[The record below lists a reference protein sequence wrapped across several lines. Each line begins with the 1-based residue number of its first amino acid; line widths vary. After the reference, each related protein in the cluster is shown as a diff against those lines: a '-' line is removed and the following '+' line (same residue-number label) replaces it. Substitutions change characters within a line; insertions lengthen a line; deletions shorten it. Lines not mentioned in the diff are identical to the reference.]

1 MKKNNIILLLLLLLM
16 AIGWGIVYWIF
27 FADQVSLG

>member
-16 AIGWGIVYWIF
+16 AIGWGVVYWIF
-27 FADQVSLG
+27 FADQVSGV